1 MLDSIFPRRAILCR
15 TGLRVGEAS
24 IRRLPSPASRP
35 EFQTGSRI
43 LNTKWL
49 GDSTDARRMA
59 GLLVGF
65 LGVVVLLGF
74 NAPRSGL
81 EWIGVGCMLLA
92 VPAYALAP
100 LVIQRFLHGEGLGFS
115 AASLAIAALVLSPAD
130 LRFLPPS
137 VPFVRAIT

>member
-1 MLDSIFPRRAILCR
+1 
-15 TGLRVGEAS
+15 
-24 IRRLPSPASRP
+24 
-35 EFQTGSRI
+35 
-43 LNTKWL
+43 
-49 GDSTDARRMA
+49 MA

-74 NAPRSGL
+74 DAPRSGL

-100 LVIQRFLHGEGLGFS
+100 LVIQRFLHGAEGLGSS

-137 VPFVRAIT
+137 VPFVRAITCLIALGAYAPLGMLLYFFLIKLMVRLPHPVRHRHAFARARYAGR